1 MVLSC
6 NLEFLCTV
14 CGWKS
19 NIFTSKKIVNSK
31 TYDINQRSIIAFR
44 ENGKGYT
51 GLESLC
57 YLLNVVPPMNK
68 NAYQKLLLCT
78 KTSHGNSRT
87 KHENCRR

>member
-57 YLLNVVPPMNK
+57 YLLK
-68 NAYQKLLLCT
+68 RCT
-78 KTSHGNSRT
+78 TNEQECLSKTIIVY
-87 KHENCRR
+87 

>member
-1 MVLSC
+1 MGLSC
-6 NLEFLCTV
+6 NHEFLCTV
-14 CGWKS
+14 CDWKS
-19 NIFTSKKIVNSK
+19 NIFISKKIANTK

-44 ENGKGYT
+44 DYGKGYT

-68 NAYQKLLLCT
+68 NAYQKLLLRT
-78 KTSHGNSRT
+78 KKSHGNSRT